1 MALRDL
7 PWVTILFSGV
17 VAALAYGT
25 MRLIQ
30 VRRFYKDLPKP
41 PHSFFFGHL
50 KLLGETFKSLPS
62 DVHYQAAAVTIAR
75 KYNMPGLFYLD
86 LWPIAWGQIVV
97 TDPDV
102 ALEMTAVRN
111 HPKHEAE
118 GQMIDPLIG
127 RGNIVTANGPQWK
140 HLHRMLSPAFAIS
153 HITNMRPMVAEEV
166 MKFRS
171 IIHEKARSGEV
182 FKLEDPTQHLTFDV
196 ISTATFGRSLD
207 AQTKGSPA
215 LQHFENMCRAYMA
228 SRESVN
234 YIRNFF
240 VNRKVSAE
248 RDKLDAIVV
257 DLIKERFE
265 IVKRDKLDLSE
276 KRGLGIMDLILRDY
290 IAERQNDVK
299 ELDHQFVQDAL
310 SQVKTLLIAGS
321 GTTSDTVCFGAMML
335 SVHPEVVQ
343 KMREEHDRVF
353 TPGIEATYEMLKTDP
368 YRVNELTYTNHVVK
382 EILRFF
388 PIGNTARKGI
398 DTLKYQGREWPAKDI
413 MICPVQL
420 AMHMDPAIFPDP
432 LKFDPDRYARED
444 FPRHAWRPFERG
456 PRACLGQPLAM
467 DELLIT
473 FLLTIRDFDFTCAD
487 LKPNKTPRVDW
498 FDLDLTFGDR
508 AFQEFVF
515 EAKPRDG
522 MPMTVKRS
530 NWPS

>member
-1 MALRDL
+1 
-7 PWVTILFSGV
+7 
-17 VAALAYGT
+17 
-25 MRLIQ
+25 
-30 VRRFYKDLPKP
+30 
-41 PHSFFFGHL
+41 
-50 KLLGETFKSLPS
+50 
-62 DVHYQAAAVTIAR
+62 
-75 KYNMPGLFYLD
+75 MPGLFYLD

-265 IVKRDKLDLSE
+265 IVKRK
-276 KRGLGIMDLILRDY
+276 
-290 IAERQNDVK
+290 
-299 ELDHQFVQDAL
+299 
-310 SQVKTLLIAGS
+310 
-321 GTTSDTVCFGAMML
+321 
-335 SVHPEVVQ
+335 
-343 KMREEHDRVF
+343 
-353 TPGIEATYEMLKTDP
+353 
-368 YRVNELTYTNHVVK
+368 
-382 EILRFF
+382 
-388 PIGNTARKGI
+388 
-398 DTLKYQGREWPAKDI
+398 
-413 MICPVQL
+413 
-420 AMHMDPAIFPDP
+420 
-432 LKFDPDRYARED
+432 
-444 FPRHAWRPFERG
+444 
-456 PRACLGQPLAM
+456 
-467 DELLIT
+467 
-473 FLLTIRDFDFTCAD
+473 
-487 LKPNKTPRVDW
+487 
-498 FDLDLTFGDR
+498 
-508 AFQEFVF
+508 
-515 EAKPRDG
+515 
-522 MPMTVKRS
+522 
-530 NWPS
+530 